1 MGCKMKNLKMCGIF
15 VATTL
20 LFVVFSL
27 PATGQE
33 PWWPSRYGA
42 DDELG
47 TLNEITPAKVLEA
60 MKYVGNG
67 QVYSLG
73 TEYRRENPGFVPRFW
88 ETTALAHR
96 TVTPLG
102 NNKFVWLEEEFTG
115 CPGVGTQIDG
125 LAHVGVEYAPGDIRF
140 YNGRK
145 LMDVIDV
152 NKALLKRWGM
162 DSYPQ
167 VVTRGVLADM
177 VAFYGRELNAGDPI
191 SAADVQE
198 CLKRQG
204 VEALP
209 GDALLIRTGWFK
221 WFKEDP
227 KKFIGGEPGITVDVV
242 DWAYEKKIAFLGFD
256 QWSSEVVP
264 MVDSEEKWPVH
275 CEAIAKRGFT
285 WGQNLD
291 MESLAKDKVYEF
303 LFAFTFPKIEGLTQG
318 IGNPIAIGRGPST
331 KEAPFIGE
339 EPTGKQWWPSR
350 YGEKDELGTL
360 NELTSAKVVEAAA
373 LVKHGKIFDM
383 GTSYGSKNP
392 GFPPRFWHSTT
403 LAHRVLSP
411 LGKNKFVWLEEQFS
425 GCPGVGTQTD
435 NPAHVGIEY
444 EPGDIRFYNGFTLEE
459 VLSGSAMAVKFQD
472 WPPIVTRGVLADMAS
487 FYGRELDAGDPVSA
501 KDIQDCLA
509 RQGVDVKPG
518 DALLVRTGWMR
529 WFTED
534 PAKFMS
540 GEPGITADVIEWA
553 YEKRLSFIAVDQ
565 WSSEVVPM
573 VDSEEKWPVHC
584 EAIAKR
590 GFTWGQDFDMEAL
603 AEDCKTDTIY
613 EFLFIDSCPKITGIT
628 QGISAPIAIK

>member
-1 MGCKMKNLKMCGIF
+1 MKNLKMCGIF

-303 LFAFTFPKIEGLTQG
+303 LFAFTFPKIEGLPQG
-318 IGNPIAIGRGPST
+318 IGNPIAIGRGPSP

-339 EPTGKQWWPSR
+339 EPKGKQWWPSR

>member
-318 IGNPIAIGRGPST
+318 IGNPIAIGRGPSP

-339 EPTGKQWWPSR
+339 EPKGKQWWPSR

>member
-1 MGCKMKNLKMCGIF
+1 MKNLKMCGIF

-318 IGNPIAIGRGPST
+318 IGNPIAIGRGPSP

-339 EPTGKQWWPSR
+339 EPKGKQWWPSR

>member
-1 MGCKMKNLKMCGIF
+1 MKNLKMCGIF

-318 IGNPIAIGRGPST
+318 IGNPIAIGRGPSP

-339 EPTGKQWWPSR
+339 EPKGKQWWPSR

-459 VLSGSAMAVKFQD
+459 VLNGSAMAVKFQD

>member
-1 MGCKMKNLKMCGIF
+1 MKNLKMCGIF

-264 MVDSEEKWPVH
+264 ME
-275 CEAIAKRGFT
+275 
-285 WGQNLD
+285 
-291 MESLAKDKVYEF
+291 
-303 LFAFTFPKIEGLTQG
+303 
-318 IGNPIAIGRGPST
+318 IGRASCR
-331 KEAPFIGE
+331 E
-339 EPTGKQWWPSR
+339 
-350 YGEKDELGTL
+350 
-360 NELTSAKVVEAAA
+360 
-373 LVKHGKIFDM
+373 
-383 GTSYGSKNP
+383 
-392 GFPPRFWHSTT
+392 
-403 LAHRVLSP
+403 RV
-411 LGKNKFVWLEEQFS
+411 
-425 GCPGVGTQTD
+425 
-435 NPAHVGIEY
+435 
-444 EPGDIRFYNGFTLEE
+444 
-459 VLSGSAMAVKFQD
+459 
-472 WPPIVTRGVLADMAS
+472 
-487 FYGRELDAGDPVSA
+487 
-501 KDIQDCLA
+501 
-509 RQGVDVKPG
+509 
-518 DALLVRTGWMR
+518 
-529 WFTED
+529 
-534 PAKFMS
+534 
-540 GEPGITADVIEWA
+540 
-553 YEKRLSFIAVDQ
+553 
-565 WSSEVVPM
+565 
-573 VDSEEKWPVHC
+573 
-584 EAIAKR
+584 
-590 GFTWGQDFDMEAL
+590 
-603 AEDCKTDTIY
+603 
-613 EFLFIDSCPKITGIT
+613 
-628 QGISAPIAIK
+628 